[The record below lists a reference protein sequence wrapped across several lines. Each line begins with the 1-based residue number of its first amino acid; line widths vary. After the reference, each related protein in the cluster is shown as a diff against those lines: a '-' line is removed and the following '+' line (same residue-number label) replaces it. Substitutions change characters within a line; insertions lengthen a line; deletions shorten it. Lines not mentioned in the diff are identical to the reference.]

1 MATGLT
7 GPRSSP
13 ASTASQYRG
22 DDKTHSIALQ
32 LQRAR
37 QMMNSLEATPDSTK
51 YKNQRRKVSS
61 LISRA
66 EEHLSDDKVSASYED
81 FLAEEMGRSE
91 EACAKKDDE
100 FDVAQHR
107 KRKVERDKEDLISTL
122 PRGLGTRFSGEAA
135 DYAGFRHY
143 FVKINETC
151 SPPLAIAHMMALV
164 DPKTREGRKLRR
176 RMKIYTSGKEAL
188 KDMDKDFNCS
198 FLNAQTIINKISCLK
213 GATSMDEEM
222 QLIIKFRNAKR
233 SLDLNGDHQ
242 QLLHISQ
249 LIQWSDKLLPATC
262 KDLLKIIQE
271 FRFGERGPVVE
282 RYFFHIEQIY
292 EMNSILLR
300 NRDSREPPAR
310 VRGRGFESDQRSFE
324 VQTEGGASSGNGTR
338 DTRVADEHSTID
350 GDEEGQDEGDSVD
363 ESQDDGDSVNE
374 SHDDGDSVD
383 ESQDDG
389 SSVDENHD
397 EGDSGNGCASE
408 DRDEILSLESG
419 WMVKVA
425 QMKKEH
431 LPSQRG
437 QRQLDSMPN
446 LQQPG
451 SAQNVTT

>member
-1 MATGLT
+1 M
-7 GPRSSP
+7 
-13 ASTASQYRG
+13 
-22 DDKTHSIALQ
+22 
-32 LQRAR
+32 
-37 QMMNSLEATPDSTK
+37 
-51 YKNQRRKVSS
+51 
-61 LISRA
+61 
-66 EEHLSDDKVSASYED
+66 
-81 FLAEEMGRSE
+81 
-91 EACAKKDDE
+91 
-100 FDVAQHR
+100 
-107 KRKVERDKEDLISTL
+107 
-122 PRGLGTRFSGEAA
+122 
-135 DYAGFRHY
+135 
-143 FVKINETC
+143 
-151 SPPLAIAHMMALV
+151 
-164 DPKTREGRKLRR
+164 
-176 RMKIYTSGKEAL
+176 
-188 KDMDKDFNCS
+188 
-198 FLNAQTIINKISCLK
+198 
-213 GATSMDEEM
+213 
-222 QLIIKFRNAKR
+222 
-233 SLDLNGDHQ
+233 
-242 QLLHISQ
+242 
-249 LIQWSDKLLPATC
+249 
-262 KDLLKIIQE
+262 
-271 FRFGERGPVVE
+271 VE

-363 ESQDDGDSVNE
+363 ESQDDG
-374 SHDDGDSVD
+374 
-383 ESQDDG
+383 

-451 SAQNVTT
+451 SAQDVTT